1 MLDHF
6 DTVFAF
12 VAILTGAS
20 LVVTSLTQ
28 VVGALLGLRGRHLQ
42 WGLASLLENY
52 LPELRGYGEALS
64 RQLLHHPLVS
74 DSVFS
79 DSRWVPSKGIGAWL
93 SFLWHGWKY
102 ATVVRPREVIEIV
115 TDLGRN
121 VEALVPAAE
130 RVLGVMG
137 RAPVTAEALEAMV
150 KELKEMKGVVGVA
163 GHWTRRAE
171 AYLAALPSEAERAAW
186 ASDLR
191 ARWGVELGDFFR
203 AIAGTAVLM
212 KQRDRL
218 QADGVAG
225 GEAVGGVVEG
235 GGGSGGVG
243 GSGGSGAGGWSLW
256 FDAAMERVSERF
268 ATHMRVWTVVFSV
281 LVAFGGGLDAL
292 RLFDRLASDPEYRA
306 LVVTSVDGIVKRA
319 EERLPL
325 GGGAAGGDAGAGAG
339 AGVAVAPAAAP
350 ASAPAPA
357 TGGVDDGEALQRV
370 RAEVEELKSLIQAQ
384 SGLEIFRPGVPW
396 EDGWRG
402 VLGRGL
408 AAMLLSLGAPFWF
421 NTLRRMANLRPALA
435 GKVEGGNSGTG

>member
-42 WGLASLLENY
+42 WGLASLLENH

-64 RQLLHHPLVS
+64 RHLLHHPLVS

-79 DSRWVPSKGIGAWL
+79 DSRWVPSKGMGAWL
-93 SFLWHGWKY
+93 AFLWRGWKY
-102 ATVVRPREVIEIV
+102 ATVVRPREVIAIV

-121 VEALVPAAE
+121 VEALVPGAE
-130 RVLGVMG
+130 RALGVMG
-137 RAPVTAEALEAMV
+137 GMGKAPATAEAMEAMV
-150 KELKEMKGVVGVA
+150 KELKEVVGVVGVA

-191 ARWGVELGDFFR
+191 ARWMAELGDYFR

-212 KQRDRL
+212 KQRDRW
-218 QADGVAG
+218 QTDGV
-225 GEAVGGVVEG
+225 GE
-235 GGGSGGVG
+235 
-243 GSGGSGAGGWSLW
+243 AGGWSLW
-256 FDAAMERVSERF
+256 FDASMDRVSERF
-268 ATHMRVWTVVFSV
+268 ATHMRAWTVVFAV

-292 RLFDRLASDPEYRA
+292 RLLDRLASDPEYRA

-319 EERLPL
+319 EERLAL
-325 GGGAAGGDAGAGAG
+325 GGGAGGGGTGAGE
-339 AGVAVAPAAAP
+339 APAP
-350 ASAPAPA
+350 SPSPAPA
-357 TGGVDDGEALQRV
+357 TGGVDDRAALERV
-370 RAEVEELKSLIQAQ
+370 QAEVEELKSLIRAQ

-402 VLGRGL
+402 VLGRVL

-421 NTLRRMANLRPALA
+421 NALRRMANLRPALA
-435 GKVEGGNSGTG
+435 GKVENSGAG